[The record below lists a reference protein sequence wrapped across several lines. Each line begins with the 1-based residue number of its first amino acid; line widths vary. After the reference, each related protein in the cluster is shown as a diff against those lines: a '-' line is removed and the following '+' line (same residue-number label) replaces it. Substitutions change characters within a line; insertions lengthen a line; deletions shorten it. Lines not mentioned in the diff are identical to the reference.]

1 MSMPTT
7 TEEADTVVVSLACAC
22 ALGQAGA
29 RNRSGLKKTSTAAVL
44 SVLSHG
50 LDHPSRY
57 QPMAGA
63 HFDEL
68 LAK

>member
-7 TEEADTVVVSLACAC
+7 AEEADTVFECLACAC

-29 RNRSGLKKTSTAAVL
+29 RNRSGLKKTSTAALL
-44 SVLSHG
+44 SVPSHG

-57 QPMAGA
+57 QPMADA
-63 HFDEL
+63 RFDEL

>member
-1 MSMPTT
+1 MPTT
-7 TEEADTVVVSLACAC
+7 SEEADNVFGSFAYAC
-22 ALGQAGA
+22 ALGEVGA

-50 LDHPSRY
+50 LDHLTLY

-63 HFDEL
+63 RFDEL

>member
-1 MSMPTT
+1 MSMLTT
-7 TEEADTVVVSLACAC
+7 TEEADTVFGSLAGAC

-29 RNRSGLKKTSTAAVL
+29 HNRSGLKKTSTAAVL
-44 SVLSHG
+44 SVLRHG

-63 HFDEL
+63 RFAEL

>member
-1 MSMPTT
+1 MSTLTT
-7 TEEADTVVVSLACAC
+7 TEEADTVFGSLACAC
-22 ALGQAGA
+22 AHGQAGA

-50 LDHPSRY
+50 LEYPSRY

-63 HFDEL
+63 RFDEL

>member
-7 TEEADTVVVSLACAC
+7 TEEADTVFGSFACAC
-22 ALGQAGA
+22 ALGQVGA
-29 RNRSGLKKTSTAAVL
+29 RNRSGLKKTSTADVL

-63 HFDEL
+63 RFDEL

>member
-7 TEEADTVVVSLACAC
+7 TEETDTVYGSLACAC
-22 ALGQAGA
+22 ALSRAGA

-44 SVLSHG
+44 SVLSHE

-57 QPMAGA
+57 HPMAGVR
-63 HFDEL
+63 FDEL